1 MGNMKK
7 HTTKQT
13 PLSKTEIMTLI
24 AYSSRLKKMR
34 DKMNEEIKNIDH
46 YLEYVIVNYPK
57 N

>member
-1 MGNMKK
+1 MKK

>member
-1 MGNMKK
+1 MKK

-13 PLSKTEIMTLI
+13 PLSREEILTLI
-24 AYSSRLKKMR
+24 AYVSRLKKMR
-34 DKMNEEIKNIDH
+34 DKINDEVKNIDN